1 MEDDNR
7 NRENN
12 IIPLYPY
19 DGNASNLIDK
29 FYIFGYEPSTLKKNL
44 IDQNLK
50 IYKENHQIETLIPFQ
65 LDEEPSILNEI
76 TNDINK
82 KIVDTKKVR
91 NLIFPNKVNF
101 YFRIDKIK
109 KLDKRQSA
117 EIKPE
122 NIGFNLID
130 TSDDRSECP
139 MSHRVAF
146 SFYPLE
152 GENSRKCQN
161 GIGYTFYRK
170 LIKKKI
176 IKNKIYVFCTNYF
189 LYYE

>member
-1 MEDDNR
+1 MENDNR

-50 IYKENHQIETLIPFQ
+50 IYNENHQIETLIPFQ

-82 KIVDTKKVR
+82 KIVDTK
-91 NLIFPNKVNF
+91 NDFHW
-101 YFRIDKIK
+101 
-109 KLDKRQSA
+109 
-117 EIKPE
+117 
-122 NIGFNLID
+122 IGD
-130 TSDDRSECP
+130 VE
-139 MSHRVAF
+139 
-146 SFYPLE
+146 
-152 GENSRKCQN
+152 
-161 GIGYTFYRK
+161 
-170 LIKKKI
+170 
-176 IKNKIYVFCTNYF
+176 
-189 LYYE
+189 